1 MTSYELP
8 GTAAE
13 HPPGWYAD
21 PWRVGPWRWWDGE
34 AWTAHVGQ
42 AQEAKPKLPSW
53 LSIPVILGIIAT
65 VLSMLLLLAY
75 SPGPT
80 LIGAVLGL
88 VPLAIV
94 LPVLTWLDRVEP
106 EPRASKIHA
115 VLWGAAV
122 AGFLSGVVNSIVA
135 IGAGE
140 AWAAVVSAPLVEEFT
155 KGLGIYWALRR
166 REVDGIMDGIVYAGW
181 VALGFAVIED
191 VLYFAD
197 AAEQGILTQV
207 FILRALLTPFAHP
220 LFTVWIGVA
229 LGRTVERASP
239 RSGAIWGYVAAVALH
254 AAWNGSLVATEASGT
269 FTVVLLAALGFVI
282 LFVLG
287 AVALYRARRAEQERF
302 VAWVPHLV
310 HRHGI
315 DPAVANSF
323 ITWRTMLAARRR
335 LRGRDRRRFD
345 ALHIGLARLAALHA
359 NAARRGEQPDSAEE
373 ARLVD
378 LLRSG
383 LTAG

>member
-1 MTSYELP
+1 MLICLP
-8 GTAAE
+8 LMALAV
-13 HPPGWYAD
+13 
-21 PWRVGPWRWWDGE
+21 VGI
-34 AWTAHVGQ
+34 
-42 AQEAKPKLPSW
+42 L
-53 LSIPVILGIIAT
+53 VI
-65 VLSMLLLLAY
+65 VPLAV
-75 SPGPT
+75 
-80 LIGAVLGL
+80 ALGL

-94 LPVLTWLDRVEP
+94 APVLLWLDRVEP
-106 EPRASKIHA
+106 EPWAAKLHA
-115 VLWGAAV
+115 FLWGLGV
-122 AGFLSGVVNSIVA
+122 AGVVAVVINTLVGLVFGSAV
-135 IGAGE
+135 G
-140 AWAAVVSAPLVEEFT
+140 AVVSAPIVEEAG
-155 KGLGIYWALRR
+155 KALAIVWAIRR
-166 REVDGIMDGIVYAGW
+166 REVDSVMDGVIYAGW
-181 VALGFAVIED
+181 AGLGFAVVED
-191 VLYFAD
+191 MFYFAD
-197 AAEQGILTQV
+197 AGPALGQLFV
-207 FILRALLTPFAHP
+207 VRALLTPFAHP